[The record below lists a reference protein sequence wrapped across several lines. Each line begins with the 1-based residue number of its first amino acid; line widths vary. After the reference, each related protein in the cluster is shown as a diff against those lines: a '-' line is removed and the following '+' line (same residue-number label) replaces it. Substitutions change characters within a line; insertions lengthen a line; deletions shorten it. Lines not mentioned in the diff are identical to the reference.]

1 MRALLD
7 VSGDDL
13 HGLFPSQG
21 SRLIEETS
29 RWAIHPY
36 DPASSDLFPWQ
47 TLTRQQSRDK
57 AYSAG
62 IP

>member
-1 MRALLD
+1 MRALLG
-7 VSGDDL
+7 VLGDDL

-21 SRLIEETS
+21 SCLILGTS
-29 RWAIHPY
+29 RLAIHPY
-36 DPASSDLFPWQ
+36 DLASSDLFPWQ
-47 TLTRQQSRDK
+47 TLTRQPSLDK